1 MKPPS
6 AFVIEPNEIKVLN
19 KNKKDLEKKII
30 NLI

>member
-19 KNKKDLEKKII
+19 KNKKDLEKK
-30 NLI
+30 